1 MPSIPTPVRPAAVRP
16 IHAPAPRGPRATPDQ
31 RLAAEFVAKGDQ
43 LRARGR
49 PRLAAECY
57 RQAIAY
63 DRARAAAVSGL
74 GQALWDM
81 GRHAEAIE
89 RLEEAVALD
98 PAAAAPARALADAY
112 SLSGQSMPAIKYY
125 RQAAAT
131 PRRRFA
137 APAWDGAPLRGR
149 RLLVHA
155 TGSVGA
161 QLAMARLLPA
171 VARLDG
177 PIVVECHPALVRLLG
192 AAAGSG
198 QVVAAGDPLPAF
210 DAHASL
216 ASLPRLLGE
225 RAPVPGMRTALRL
238 PTGEPPAAA
247 RAIEQA
253 RGVLRIGLAWA
264 GEDTAGS
271 GGPDSVGA
279 LPLPALLHLLR
290 APVARFFSLQHGAAA
305 RACAELPADHQPL
318 LTDSAAGATDLL
330 DVARLIAPLDLVI
343 AVDGVVAQLA
353 AALGQPVWLVL
364 PACPGPAPR
373 RAPRPEGAAGLA
385 TRLFRQRAV
394 GDWDSVAAELRGAVA
409 ELAGRG

>member
-1 MPSIPTPVRPAAVRP
+1 MPSIPTPVRSAAVRP
-16 IHAPAPRGPRATPDQ
+16 PRAPAPRAPRSTLDQ
-31 RLAAEFVAKGDQ
+31 RRASEFVAKGDR

-63 DRARAAAVSGL
+63 DRAPAAVSGL
-74 GQALWDM
+74 GQALWAM

-98 PAAAAPARALADAY
+98 PAGAAPARALADAY

-125 RQAAAT
+125 RQAAAP

-155 TGSVGA
+155 AGSVGA
-161 QLAMARLLPA
+161 QLALARLLPA
-171 VARLDG
+171 MALLDG
-177 PIVVECHPALVRLLG
+177 PVVVECHPALVRLLS
-192 AAAGSG
+192 AATARA

-216 ASLPRLLGE
+216 AGLPRLLGQRSPAPGT
-225 RAPVPGMRTALRL
+225 RAALII
-238 PTGEPPAAA
+238 PAGEPPAAA
-247 RAIEQA
+247 RAIERA

-264 GEDTAGS
+264 GDDAGDADAA
-271 GGPDSVGA
+271 GADEA
-279 LPLPALLHLLR
+279 LPLPALVTLLQ
-290 APVARFFSLQHGAAA
+290 APGVHFLSLQRGAAA
-305 RACAELPADHQPL
+305 RARAELPAHHQPL
-318 LTDSAAGATDLL
+318 LTDAAAGAADLL

-343 AVDGVVAQLA
+343 AVNGAAAQLA
-353 AALGQPVWLVL
+353 VALGRPVWLVVPVR
-364 PACPGPAPR
+364 PALAAR
-373 RAPRPEGAAGLA
+373 RTRDDERASSTAA
-385 TRLFRQRAV
+385 RLFRQRTA
-394 GDWDSVAAELRGAVA
+394 GDWDTVAAELRAAVE
-409 ELAGRG
+409 ELARRR

>member
-1 MPSIPTPVRPAAVRP
+1 MPGIPTPVRPAAIRP
-16 IHAPAPRGPRATPDQ
+16 TRAPAPRAPRPTLDQ
-31 RLAAEFVAKGDQ
+31 RRAAEFVAKGDQ

-74 GQALWDM
+74 GQALWEM

-155 TGSVGA
+155 TGSMGA

-177 PIVVECHPALVRLLG
+177 PAVVECHPALVRRRG
-192 AAAGSG
+192 AAAGTG

-210 DAHASL
+210 DVHASL

-225 RAPVPGMRTALRL
+225 RAAAPATRAALPL
-238 PTGEPPAAA
+238 PAGEPPAAA
-247 RAIEQA
+247 RAIEQT

-271 GGPDSVGA
+271 GGSDEGEV
-279 LPLPALLHLLR
+279 LPLSALLTLLR
-290 APVARFFSLQHGAAA
+290 APGARFFSLQRGAAA
-305 RACAELPADHQPL
+305 RARAELPADHQPL

-330 DVARLIAPLDLVI
+330 DVARVVAPLDLVI
-343 AVDGVVAQLA
+343 AVDGAIAQVA

-364 PACPGPAPR
+364 PARAGSAPR
-373 RAPRPEGAAGLA
+373 RAPRPEGAGGAA
-385 TRLFRQRAV
+385 TRLFRQQAV
-394 GDWDSVAAELRGAVA
+394 GDWDTVAAELRAAVA
-409 ELAGRG
+409 ELAGRR